1 MVQMLVIALI
11 VALVALRLS
20 IPPVP
25 GLLKTGLKRWGTR
38 TTVLLCSVSL
48 FGAAAV
54 IILSR
59 RS

>member
-20 IPPVP
+20 MPPVP

-38 TTVLLCSVSL
+38 TTVLLFSVSL
-48 FGAAAV
+48 VCAVAA
-54 IILSR
+54 IFLSR
-59 RS
+59 H